1 MIFQREKLTKKQN
14 IDAMVFKHYFK
25 QSQMTITGLELNRL
39 KLAQLPSN
47 ISRIQEIYSMK
58 HCGYLENQVTLT
70 LLDANVW
77 NKVYRRSS
85 TNTMTGTVRKN

>member
-1 MIFQREKLTKKQN
+1 MIFQREKLAKTQN

-25 QSQMTITGLELNRL
+25 QSQMTITGLVLNRL

-47 ISRIQEIYSMK
+47 ISRIQKIYSMK

-77 NKVYRRSS
+77 TKVYRRSS